1 MKHLLKGAL
10 ISTLLCLFAS
20 LAYAAPAL
28 RVSGAIWANN
38 ALYDTILTDTAF
50 HLPPV
55 QSTDVL
61 YNFMISGLGGQRAVS
76 ESAPGDRNYN
86 GGRWAV
92 KLAVFTEAGKAVH
105 DPDGDGIV
113 NFELT
118 NANDV
123 QTHSSLGH
131 IEIVDTAI
139 YFECPLLPR
148 KK

>member
-1 MKHLLKGAL
+1 MKWLLKGLL
-10 ISTLLCLFAS
+10 ISTLVCLFAAS
-20 LAYAAPAL
+20 AYAAPAT

-38 ALYDTILTDTAF
+38 NIYDTVLTDTAF

-55 QSTDVL
+55 HSTDVL
-61 YNFMISGLGGQRAVS
+61 YNFMISGLAGQRAVS

-86 GGRWAV
+86 GGRWSV
-92 KLAVFTEAGKAVH
+92 KLAVFTDAGKAVH

-118 NANDV
+118 NADDLLE
-123 QTHSSLGH
+123 HYRLGH
-131 IEIVDTAI
+131 LEIIDTAI

>member
-1 MKHLLKGAL
+1 MKRLLKGVL

-20 LAYAAPAL
+20 LTYAAPAT

-38 ALYDTILTDTAF
+38 NLYDTILTDTAF

-55 QSTDVL
+55 HSTDVL
-61 YNFMISGLGGQRAVS
+61 YNFMIRGLGGQRAIS

-86 GGRWAV
+86 GGRWSV
-92 KLAVFTEAGKAVH
+92 KLAVFTETGKAVH

-118 NANDV
+118 NADDV
-123 QTHSSLGH
+123 HKHYALGH
-131 IEIVDTAI
+131 VEIIDTAI

>member
-1 MKHLLKGAL
+1 MKLLLKGLL
-10 ISTLLCLFAS
+10 ISSFAFLFAAS
-20 LAYAAPAL
+20 LYAAQAT

-38 ALYDTILTDTAF
+38 NLYDTILTDTAF

-61 YNFMISGLGGQRAVS
+61 YNFMLSGLAGQRAVS
-76 ESAPGDRNYN
+76 EGAPGDRNYN

-118 NANDV
+118 NADDL
-123 QTHSSLGH
+123 QTHYTLGH
-131 IEIVDTAI
+131 IEIIDTAI

-148 KK
+148 KQ